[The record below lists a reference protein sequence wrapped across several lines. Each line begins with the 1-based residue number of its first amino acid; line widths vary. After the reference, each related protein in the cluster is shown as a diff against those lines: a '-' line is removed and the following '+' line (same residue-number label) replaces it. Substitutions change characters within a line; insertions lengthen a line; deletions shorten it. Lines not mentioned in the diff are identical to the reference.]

1 MNTQLPM
8 KLPTQ
13 LQSLEPRQ
21 MQLAG
26 AGVVALLLA
35 VLLMYMVLPQ
45 WRAFQSV
52 GTSLQLL
59 RQGADEGATLDS
71 QLATLRT
78 EVEGLER
85 TLNGD
90 ASNLPAKKMEG
101 FVIGRL
107 QTISWRNDVI
117 LVSVEP
123 REGTPLNQF
132 RELIFDVELRSSYFD
147 FYDWLQ
153 DIGAELGFVVI
164 KQFEISES
172 NRSRPGEEL
181 PLKVKL
187 TMAAYRNQDA

>member
-1 MNTQLPM
+1 MNAQLPM
-8 KLPTQ
+8 KLSTQ

-21 MQLAG
+21 VQLVGAG
-26 AGVVALLLA
+26 AVALLLA
-35 VLLMYMVLPQ
+35 ALLMYLVLPQ
-45 WRAFQSV
+45 WRAYQATGS
-52 GTSLQLL
+52 SLTLL
-59 RQGADEGATLDS
+59 RQGADQGATLEA
-71 QLATLRT
+71 QLADLRS
-78 EVEGLER
+78 EVERLER

-101 FVIGRL
+101 FVIGQL

-117 LVSVEP
+117 LVSVKP

-132 RELIFDVELRSSYFD
+132 RELVFEVELRSSYFD

-153 DIGAELGFVVI
+153 DIGTELGFVVI
-164 KQFEISES
+164 KQFDISES

-187 TMAAYRNQDA
+187 TMAAYRNQGA

>member
-35 VLLMYMVLPQ
+35 VLLMYLVLPQ
-45 WRAFQSV
+45 WRAYQTM

-59 RQGADEGATLDS
+59 RQGADEGATLEL
-71 QLATLRT
+71 QLETLRT
-78 EVEGLER
+78 EVASLES

-117 LVSVEP
+117 LVSVEA
-123 REGTPLNQF
+123 R
-132 RELIFDVELRSSYFD
+132 R
-147 FYDWLQ
+147 
-153 DIGAELGFVVI
+153 
-164 KQFEISES
+164 
-172 NRSRPGEEL
+172 
-181 PLKVKL
+181 
-187 TMAAYRNQDA
+187 

>member
-1 MNTQLPM
+1 MNAQLPM
-8 KLPTQ
+8 KLSTQ

-21 MQLAG
+21 VQLVGAG
-26 AGVVALLLA
+26 AVALLLA
-35 VLLMYMVLPQ
+35 ALLMYLVLPQ
-45 WRAFQSV
+45 WRAYQATGS
-52 GTSLQLL
+52 SLTLL
-59 RQGADEGATLDS
+59 RQGADQGATLEA
-71 QLATLRT
+71 QLADLRS
-78 EVEGLER
+78 EVERLER

-101 FVIGRL
+101 FVIGQL

-117 LVSVEP
+117 LVSVQP

-132 RELIFDVELRSSYFD
+132 RELVFEVELRSSYFD

-153 DIGAELGFVVI
+153 DIGTELGFVVI
-164 KQFEISES
+164 KQFDISES

-187 TMAAYRNQDA
+187 TMAAYRNQGA

>member
-1 MNTQLPM
+1 MNAQLPM
-8 KLPTQ
+8 KLSTQ

-21 MQLAG
+21 VQLVGVG
-26 AGVVALLLA
+26 AVALLLA
-35 VLLMYMVLPQ
+35 ALLMYLVLPQ
-45 WRAFQSV
+45 WRAYQATGS
-52 GTSLQLL
+52 SLTLL
-59 RQGADEGATLDS
+59 RQGADQGATLEA
-71 QLATLRT
+71 QLADLRS
-78 EVEGLER
+78 EVERLER

-101 FVIGRL
+101 FVIGQL

-117 LVSVEP
+117 LVSVKP

-132 RELIFDVELRSSYFD
+132 RELVFEVELRSSYFD

-153 DIGAELGFVVI
+153 DIGTELGFVVI
-164 KQFEISES
+164 KQFDISES

-187 TMAAYRNQDA
+187 TMAAYRNQGA